1 MKKLILIIALFA
13 IGMTAHAQTQ
23 VYISSNNNALI
34 KTIDTVTNTGT
45 KSMLQPLPFAGS
57 GETVTVSTY
66 NAVISGTMKGIS
78 TLWASTN
85 GVDFSRV
92 RSTTLQGAQVDS
104 LLLDAAHPN
113 YSWIVLHSPFLTYK
127 VVTVGI
133 GTTVFKVRADVIKH

>member
-1 MKKLILIIALFA
+1 MKKLILIIALCSV
-13 IGMTAHAQTQ
+13 GMASRAQTQ
-23 VYISSNNNALI
+23 VYKSSNVNALI

-45 KSMLQPLPFAGS
+45 KSMFQPLTFAGS

-66 NAVISGTMKGIS
+66 NAVISGTMKGVA

-92 RSTTLQGAQVDS
+92 RSTALQGLQVDS

-133 GTTVFKVRADVIKH
+133 GTTVFKVRADAIKH